1 MSDAET
7 ASLWR
12 INNAIRLQSLD
23 SILPAIEL
31 PGIGPGTRRETNAQ
45 PHRPVSV
52 RGPFKAVFLFPLMAL
67 IAAALT
73 ATAAHAER
81 DVRFTANWA
90 FEASNAPFVL
100 ADQRGYFEEEGIDV
114 TVDAGEGSSAVITRI
129 AGGSYEAGFGD
140 INTLIE
146 FNARH
151 PDNRQRMVYMIYN
164 RPPLAI
170 MTLKESGIETPAQL
184 EGRSIGAPANDS
196 AYRMFP
202 LFADATGLDS
212 SKIDFENVA
221 PNLREAMLVQG
232 KVDAIAGFPPS
243 AVPNL
248 LKLGIDEDDI
258 RILYYSDYGV
268 PLYSNGLIVTERM
281 IEDEPEVVQGLVRA
295 THRGLKA
302 SIEDPLAA
310 AQALR
315 NKDSLINV
323 ELEERRMRFLI
334 ENQLITPEVEE
345 NGLGAVDP
353 QRLADSIQ
361 VVAKALELDNTPAP
375 EQVFDGRFLAE
386 LDDRGI
392 NQ

>member
-1 MSDAET
+1 MPLTT
-7 ASLWR
+7 ASSPSTGR
-12 INNAIRLQSLD
+12 S
-23 SILPAIEL
+23 
-31 PGIGPGTRRETNAQ
+31 
-45 PHRPVSV
+45 RPVY
-52 RGPFKAVFLFPLMAL
+52 FLFGLL
-67 IAAALT
+67 AALSL
-73 ATAAHAER
+73 ALAPAARAER
-81 DVRFTANWA
+81 DIRFTANWA

-100 ADQRGYFEEEGIDV
+100 AAQRGYFEEEGLDV

-129 AGGSYEAGFGD
+129 AGGSYQAGFGD

-170 MTLKESGIETPAQL
+170 ITLKESGIEAPKQL
-184 EGRSIGAPANDS
+184 EGKAIGAPANDS

-202 LFADATGLDS
+202 LFAEAADLDS
-212 SKIDFENVA
+212 DKIRFENVA
-221 PNLREAMLVQG
+221 PNLREALLVQG

-258 RILYYSDYGV
+258 RIFYYSDYGV
-268 PLYSNGLIVTERM
+268 PLYSNGLIVTERQ
-281 IEDEPEVVQGLVRA
+281 IEQEPEVVQGLVRA

-302 SIEDPLAA
+302 SIDDPLAA

-315 NKDSLINV
+315 KKDSLINV
-323 ELEERRMRFLI
+323 DLEERRMRFLI
-334 ENQLITPEVEE
+334 DNQLITEEVKQ

-353 QRLADSIQ
+353 ERLAASIQ
-361 VVAKALELDNTPAP
+361 VVADALELDNPPAP
-375 EQVFDGRFLAE
+375 EQVFDGEFLDALE
-386 LDDRGI
+386 DRSVA
-392 NQ
+392 Q

>member
-1 MSDAET
+1 MPLTT
-7 ASLWR
+7 ASSPSTGR
-12 INNAIRLQSLD
+12 S
-23 SILPAIEL
+23 
-31 PGIGPGTRRETNAQ
+31 
-45 PHRPVSV
+45 RPVY
-52 RGPFKAVFLFPLMAL
+52 FLFGLL
-67 IAAALT
+67 AALSL
-73 ATAAHAER
+73 ALAPAARAER
-81 DVRFTANWA
+81 DIRFTANWA

-100 ADQRGYFEEEGIDV
+100 ADQRGYFEEEGLDV

-129 AGGSYEAGFGD
+129 AGGSYQAGFGD

-170 MTLKESGIETPAQL
+170 ITLKDAGIEAPKQL
-184 EGRSIGAPANDS
+184 EGKSIGAPANDS

-202 LFADATGLDS
+202 LFAEATDLDS
-212 SKIDFENVA
+212 DKIRFENVA

-258 RILYYSDYGV
+258 RIFYYSDYGV

-281 IEDEPEVVQGLVRA
+281 IEEEPEVVQGLVRA

-302 SIEDPLAA
+302 SIDDPLAA

-315 NKDSLINV
+315 KKDSLINV
-323 ELEERRMRFLI
+323 DLEERRMRFLI
-334 ENQLITPEVEE
+334 DNQLITEEVKQ

-353 QRLADSIQ
+353 ERLAASIQ
-361 VVAKALELDNTPAP
+361 VVAEALELDNPPAP
-375 EQVFDGRFLAE
+375 EQVFDGEFLDALE
-386 LDDRGI
+386 GRSVAP
-392 NQ
+392 

>member
-1 MSDAET
+1 M
-7 ASLWR
+7 
-12 INNAIRLQSLD
+12 
-23 SILPAIEL
+23 
-31 PGIGPGTRRETNAQ
+31 Q
-45 PHRPVSV
+45 PRTTLLSSAGRPRPV
-52 RGPFKAVFLFPLMAL
+52 FFFLGLL
-67 IAAALT
+67 AALSLLLAST
-73 ATAAHAER
+73 ARAER
-81 DVRFTANWA
+81 EVRFTANWA

-100 ADQRGYFEEEGIDV
+100 AAQRGYFEEEGLDV

-170 MTLKESGIETPAQL
+170 MTLKKSAIKTPRQL
-184 EGRSIGAPANDS
+184 EGKAIGAPANDS

-202 LFADATGLDS
+202 LFAEAAELDS
-212 SKIDFENVA
+212 DAIRFENVS

-243 AVPNL
+243 ALPNL
-248 LKLGIDEDDI
+248 LKLGINEDDI
-258 RILYYSDYGV
+258 RIFYYSDYGV

-281 IEDEPEVVQGLVRA
+281 IEEEPEVVQGLVRA
-295 THRGLKA
+295 SHRGLKA
-302 SIEDPLAA
+302 SIAEPRAA

-315 NKDSLINV
+315 DKDSLINV
-323 ELEERRMRFLI
+323 DLEERRMRFLI
-334 ENQLITPEVEE
+334 DNQLITPEVKE

-353 QRLADSIQ
+353 ERLAASIQ
-361 VVAKALELDNTPAP
+361 VVTEALELDNPPAP
-375 EQVFDGRFLAE
+375 EQVFDATFLDALE
-386 LDDRGI
+386 DRKVA
-392 NQ
+392 Q